1 MLIFY
6 YFLCSFVIL
15 LFFLMVIE
23 KFSENRWFCDFW
35 GWHHPKPGDKMGF
48 NGISMT
54 GKCGRCGKDIM
65 TDSNGDWF
73 A

>member
-1 MLIFY
+1 
-6 YFLCSFVIL
+6 
-15 LFFLMVIE
+15 MVIE